1 MAFVC
6 PTPAAGGMEA
16 LTPTLPGVYA
26 LSTAVGDSKNVL
38 SVIVKESWKWQYS
51 TGKVRLGVGPN
62 GRNFSK
68 YFSHQCGY
76 SAKQIL
82 SICSGHVRSFICHF
96 YLISYFWCLI
106 FMFSHLFLLLQRLQ

>member
-1 MAFVC
+1 MYFQLLSKR
-6 PTPAAGGMEA
+6 AGNGSILHA
-16 LTPTLPGVYA
+16 K
-26 LSTAVGDSKNVL
+26 SD
-38 SVIVKESWKWQYS
+38 W
-51 TGKVRLGVGPN
+51 GVGPN

-106 FMFSHLFLLLQRLQ
+106 FMFSHLFILLQRLQ

>member
-38 SVIVKESWKWQYS
+38 SVIVRELEMA
-51 TGKVRLGVGPN
+51 V
-62 GRNFSK
+62 
-68 YFSHQCGY
+68 
-76 SAKQIL
+76 
-82 SICSGHVRSFICHF
+82 F
-96 YLISYFWCLI
+96 Y
-106 FMFSHLFLLLQRLQ
+106 R